1 MRCPHCHHIID
12 KIPLTVNMQRVF
24 DYIKKYSEKN
34 NLAPTFDEIKTGCKL
49 NNKSEIRNLLLVF
62 FLFAEFRVLG
72 LEIFEQLLVLLL
84 LICG

>member
-34 NLAPTFDEIKTGCKL
+34 NLAPTFDEIRTGCKL
-49 NNKSEIRNLLLVF
+49 NNKSEVARYVMS
-62 FLFAEFRVLG
+62 
-72 LEIFEQLLVLLL
+72 LESRGWIAKERYKRRTIQ
-84 LICG
+84 II